1 MQNAMAFN
9 MILNIHERDLLSQQ
23 SFFYASILFLCVH
36 SMMTWNCKL
45 NIAYYKKNI
54 EALLSEFNAHF

>member
-23 SFFYASILFLCVH
+23 FFYPPSFFFHFNTFDDDMELQTEYR
-36 SMMTWNCKL
+36 KL
-45 NIAYYKKNI
+45 
-54 EALLSEFNAHF
+54 

>member
-23 SFFYASILFLCVH
+23 FFTLHPFFHFNTFDDDMELQTEYR
-36 SMMTWNCKL
+36 KL
-45 NIAYYKKNI
+45 
-54 EALLSEFNAHF
+54 